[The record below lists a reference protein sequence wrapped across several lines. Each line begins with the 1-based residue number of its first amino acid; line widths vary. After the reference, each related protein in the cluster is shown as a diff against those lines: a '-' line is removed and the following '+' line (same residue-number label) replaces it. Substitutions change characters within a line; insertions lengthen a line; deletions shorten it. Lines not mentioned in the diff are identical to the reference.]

1 MDWIKKAGLY
11 ALGALASILI
21 LGSMTGMAISGVTE
35 MLAGNGFRIA
45 LNASVLLSPITYLTG
60 LVETVLIALLFLVFG
75 GSTARASK
83 RMLKGKAKRIEA
95 RKHDGQ

>member
-35 MLAGNGFRIA
+35 MLAGNGVRIA
-45 LNASVLLSPITYLTG
+45 LNASVLLSPI
-60 LVETVLIALLFLVFG
+60 
-75 GSTARASK
+75 
-83 RMLKGKAKRIEA
+83 RI
-95 RKHDGQ
+95 

>member
-75 GSTARASK
+75 
-83 RMLKGKAKRIEA
+83 
-95 RKHDGQ
+95 

>member
-1 MDWIKKAGLY
+1 
-11 ALGALASILI
+11 
-21 LGSMTGMAISGVTE
+21 MAISGVTE

-75 GSTARASK
+75 GKHGQSLQADAEG
-83 RMLKGKAKRIEA
+83 KGQA
-95 RKHDGQ
+95 D